1 MTAQQQTDKIFSAIK
16 KNPEG
21 LLLLAAGAALLL
33 RAGGSAASWSSKG
46 NQRGQGM
53 QNGQGAN
60 QRAGLSQTASKA
72 TEYVS
77 DVAGQAKETVAG
89 YATSAGAA
97 VRQAGETVSDRSQQ
111 VFQGV
116 QSTAQSGLDRVLSEQ
131 PLAVAIAGLG
141 LGAALAAAF
150 PATDIERETLGSV
163 GAEIKERA
171 EQIGGQLKDAAS
183 AAGDEIKAQVEQ
195 RGLNADGFKDA
206 ASNIAGAFTDKF
218 QDADANASGTGQ
230 RG

>member
-33 RAGGSAASWSSKG
+33 RAGGSTAFSSLG
-46 NQRGQGM
+46 GGQGM

-60 QRAGLSQTASKA
+60 QRSGLSQTASKA

-89 YATSAGAA
+89 YANSAGAA
-97 VRQAGETVSDRSQQ
+97 VKQAGETVSERSQQ
-111 VFQGV
+111 AFQGV
-116 QSTAQSGLDRVLSEQ
+116 QSTAQSGFDRILAEQ

-163 GAEIKERA
+163 GAELKQAA
-171 EQIGGQLKDAAS
+171 ENIGGQLKSAAS

-195 RGLNADGFKDA
+195 RGLNADGLKDA
-206 ASNIAGAFTDKF
+206 AANVAGAFTDKF
-218 QDADANASGTGQ
+218 EGADASGSGTGQ